1 MCFDLSDPKTH
12 PLLSAFLPS
21 KSFESLVNVKPW
33 LSSQDPCNLERFEF
47 LERAFRKPCP
57 TSKPKPLSHGFPLV
71 NGVKLRQGCD
81 DGSSVPKLTTPAT
94 HGSLHFL
101 QWKFSCR
108 RCALCSVSAN
118 KDQVYFSG
126 KPLLEWRSRLKQLP
140 SSPCP
145 IPCSLV
151 SREHLSTNRVNIY
164 NCSILR
170 VLKMGSLIDYL
181 GLSDRDQPSYK
192 RSLGVDDKKTS
203 WGSPLTKE
211 TSLVQLP

>member
-1 MCFDLSDPKTH
+1 MLDQIFSWPLFAVFKTWSHSLNVLGACMANMAQPPCSVYWRLLGGLTKHCEELNVNESGTHGFNFRGNSHVLGNEGGQCLAKCALIYLTPKYT
-12 PLLSAFLPS
+12 PSSLLSSPQ
-21 KSFESLVNVKPW
+21 SLVNVKPW
-33 LSSQDPCNLERFEF
+33 LSSQAPCNLERFEF

-108 RCALCSVSAN
+108 RCALRSVSAN

-126 KPLLEWRSRLKQLP
+126 KPLLEWRSRLK
-140 SSPCP
+140 
-145 IPCSLV
+145 
-151 SREHLSTNRVNIY
+151 
-164 NCSILR
+164 
-170 VLKMGSLIDYL
+170 
-181 GLSDRDQPSYK
+181 
-192 RSLGVDDKKTS
+192 
-203 WGSPLTKE
+203 
-211 TSLVQLP
+211 